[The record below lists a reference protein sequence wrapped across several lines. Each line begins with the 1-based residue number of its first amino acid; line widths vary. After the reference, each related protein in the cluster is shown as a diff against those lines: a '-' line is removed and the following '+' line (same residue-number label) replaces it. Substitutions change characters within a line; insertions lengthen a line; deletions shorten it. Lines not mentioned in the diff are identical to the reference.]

1 MMDRDKDV
9 FVTAFS
15 GTLWEAEV
23 VKSLLQD
30 AGVESFLQHAT
41 LNSYAYEPISS
52 EGVKVII
59 SGADTE
65 TAKEIV
71 EVYSRNART

>member
-1 MMDRDKDV
+1 MDRDKDV

-15 GTLWEAEV
+15 GTLWEAEM
-23 VKSLLQD
+23 VKTLLLD

-41 LNSYAYEPISS
+41 LNSYAFEPISS

-59 SGADTE
+59 SGRDIE
-65 TAKEIV
+65 TAKAIV
-71 EVYSRNART
+71 EVYSKNNRI